1 MSEPVTVARSVFDS
15 ADDYGN
21 PTYSTTSFTVQCL
34 VGFGSTDEAVS
45 ADTNSVSS
53 QVTLYMPAGTVIVDG
68 DVFDMRGDSY
78 VKDGIAQAWASASGV
93 PKGVV
98 VAVSRHDG

>member
-1 MSEPVTVARSVFDS
+1 MSEPVTVTRSVLDVV
-15 ADDYGN
+15 DDYGN

-68 DVFDMRGDSY
+68 DIFDIRGDSY

-98 VAVSRHDG
+98 VAVRRHDG

>member
-1 MSEPVTVARSVFDS
+1 MSESVTVTRSVLATS
-15 ADDYGN
+15 DDYGN
-21 PTYSTTSFTVQCL
+21 PTYTPSTFTVQCL

-68 DVFDMRGDSY
+68 DIFDIRGDSY
-78 VKDGIAQAWASASGV
+78 VKDGIAQAWASTSNVA
-93 PKGVV
+93 KGVV
-98 VAVSRHDG
+98 VAVRRHDG